1 MREIE
6 YLKSMYP
13 PGIKMLQNYV
23 SEACDRMDYQNS
35 PMYDEYPDGMMVN
48 RICGSICDTVLSVE
62 GVETI
67 EKMWNIREDKVKT
80 EELSLEDTSIQ
91 SVPGWEEMPEDF
103 HIRHKLP
110 DQAVY
115 ESQELINCIS
125 NDPMEV
131 QMVRHQDS
139 SWMENNRSNGG
150 RPPMPPGPN
159 RPPMPP
165 RPTPPGPNRPPMPP
179 RPTPPGPNRPPM
191 PPRPTPPGPSRPPMP
206 PRPTPPG
213 PSRPPVPPRPTPPG
227 RPVVPPSPSRPSWL
241 QDMVKVLLLNE
252 MYNRRCDRGVCML

>member
-150 RPPMPPGPN
+150 G
-159 RPPMPP
+159 
-165 RPTPPGPNRPPMPP
+165 
-179 RPTPPGPNRPPM
+179 RPPM

>member
-1 MREIE
+1 MEALEFVLHMIVIREKENKRMREIE

-35 PMYDEYPDGMMVN
+35 PMYDEYLDGMMVN

-150 RPPMPPGPN
+150 RPPMPP
-159 RPPMPP
+159 
-165 RPTPPGPNRPPMPP
+165 
-179 RPTPPGPNRPPM
+179 
-191 PPRPTPPGPSRPPMP
+191 RPTPPGPSRPPMP

>member
-1 MREIE
+1 MEALEFVLHMIVIREKENKRMREIE

-150 RPPMPPGPN
+150 RPPMPP
-159 RPPMPP
+159 
-165 RPTPPGPNRPPMPP
+165 
-179 RPTPPGPNRPPM
+179 
-191 PPRPTPPGPSRPPMP
+191 RPTPPGPSRPPMP

-213 PSRPPVPPRPTPPG
+213 PNRPPVPPRPTPPG

-252 MYNRRCDRGVCML
+252 MYNRRCDRGICML

>member
-1 MREIE
+1 MEALEFVLHMIVIREKENKRMREIE

-131 QMVRHQDS
+131 QMVRNQDS

-150 RPPMPPGPN
+150 
-159 RPPMPP
+159 
-165 RPTPPGPNRPPMPP
+165 
-179 RPTPPGPNRPPM
+179 
-191 PPRPTPPGPSRPPMP
+191 RPPMP

>member
-48 RICGSICDTVLSVE
+48 RICRSICDTVLSVE

-150 RPPMPPGPN
+150 RPPMPP
-159 RPPMPP
+159 
-165 RPTPPGPNRPPMPP
+165 
-179 RPTPPGPNRPPM
+179 
-191 PPRPTPPGPSRPPMP
+191 RPTPPGPSRPPMP

-213 PSRPPVPPRPTPPG
+213 PNRQCRRVR
-227 RPVVPPSPSRPSWL
+227 RRLAQIARQCRRVRHRLAQAVRQCRRVQHRL
-241 QDMVKVLLLNE
+241 AQAV
-252 MYNRRCDRGVCML
+252 RRCRRVHAAWKARCTAFPITSILAPGYGKSASFK

>member
-131 QMVRHQDS
+131 QMVRNQDS

-150 RPPMPPGPN
+150 RPPMPP
-159 RPPMPP
+159 
-165 RPTPPGPNRPPMPP
+165 
-179 RPTPPGPNRPPM
+179 
-191 PPRPTPPGPSRPPMP
+191 RPTPPGPSRPQNKK
-206 PRPTPPG
+206 
-213 PSRPPVPPRPTPPG
+213 SDKQ
-227 RPVVPPSPSRPSWL
+227 L
-241 QDMVKVLLLNE
+241 HF
-252 MYNRRCDRGVCML
+252 

>member
-1 MREIE
+1 MEALEFVLHMIVIREKENKRMREIE

-13 PGIKMLQNYV
+13 PEIKMLQNYV

-131 QMVRHQDS
+131 QMVRNQDS

-150 RPPMPPGPN
+150 RPPMPP
-159 RPPMPP
+159 
-165 RPTPPGPNRPPMPP
+165 RPTPPGPN
-179 RPTPPGPNRPPM
+179 
-191 PPRPTPPGPSRPPMP
+191 
-206 PRPTPPG
+206 
-213 PSRPPVPPRPTPPG
+213 RPPVPPRPTPPG

>member
-1 MREIE
+1 MEALEFVLHMIVIREKENKRMREIE

-35 PMYDEYPDGMMVN
+35 PMYDEYLDGMMVN

-131 QMVRHQDS
+131 QMVRNQDS

-150 RPPMPPGPN
+150 RPPMPP
-159 RPPMPP
+159 
-165 RPTPPGPNRPPMPP
+165 
-179 RPTPPGPNRPPM
+179 
-191 PPRPTPPGPSRPPMP
+191 RPTPPGPSRPPM
-206 PRPTPPG
+206 
-213 PSRPPVPPRPTPPG
+213 PPRPTPPG

>member
-1 MREIE
+1 MEALEFVLHMIVIREKENKRMREIE

-110 DQAVY
+110 NQAVY

-150 RPPMPPGPN
+150 RPPMPP
-159 RPPMPP
+159 
-165 RPTPPGPNRPPMPP
+165 RPTPPGPNRPPM
-179 RPTPPGPNRPPM
+179 
-191 PPRPTPPGPSRPPMP
+191 
-206 PRPTPPG
+206 
-213 PSRPPVPPRPTPPG
+213 PPRPTPPG

>member
-48 RICGSICDTVLSVE
+48 RICRSICDTVLSVE

-67 EKMWNIREDKVKT
+67 EKLWNIREDKVKT

-103 HIRHKLP
+103 HIRHKLSN
-110 DQAVY
+110 QAVY
-115 ESQELINCIS
+115 ESQELIKCIS

-131 QMVRHQDS
+131 QMVRHQDF

-150 RPPMPPGPN
+150 RPPMPP
-159 RPPMPP
+159 
-165 RPTPPGPNRPPMPP
+165 RPTPPGPSRPPMPP

>member
-1 MREIE
+1 MEALEFVLHMIVIREKENKRMREIE

-131 QMVRHQDS
+131 QMVRNQDS

-150 RPPMPPGPN
+150 
-159 RPPMPP
+159 
-165 RPTPPGPNRPPMPP
+165 
-179 RPTPPGPNRPPM
+179 RPPM

>member
-1 MREIE
+1 MEALEFVLHMIVIREKENKRMREIE

-150 RPPMPPGPN
+150 RPPMPP
-159 RPPMPP
+159 
-165 RPTPPGPNRPPMPP
+165 
-179 RPTPPGPNRPPM
+179 
-191 PPRPTPPGPSRPPMP
+191 RPTPPGPSRPPMP

>member
-1 MREIE
+1 MEALEFVLHMIVIREKENKRMREIE

-150 RPPMPPGPN
+150 RPPMPP
-159 RPPMPP
+159 
-165 RPTPPGPNRPPMPP
+165 
-179 RPTPPGPNRPPM
+179 
-191 PPRPTPPGPSRPPMP
+191 RPTPPGPSRPPM
-206 PRPTPPG
+206 
-213 PSRPPVPPRPTPPG
+213 PPRPTPPG

>member
-1 MREIE
+1 MEALEFVLHMIVIREKENKRMREIE

-35 PMYDEYPDGMMVN
+35 PMYDEYPYGMMVN

-150 RPPMPPGPN
+150 RPPMPP
-159 RPPMPP
+159 
-165 RPTPPGPNRPPMPP
+165 
-179 RPTPPGPNRPPM
+179 
-191 PPRPTPPGPSRPPMP
+191 RPTPPGPSRPPMP

-213 PSRPPVPPRPTPPG
+213 PSSPPVPPRPTPPG

>member
-1 MREIE
+1 MEALEFVLHMIVIREKENKRMREIE

-67 EKMWNIREDKVKT
+67 EKMWNIRDDKVKT

-150 RPPMPPGPN
+150 G
-159 RPPMPP
+159 
-165 RPTPPGPNRPPMPP
+165 
-179 RPTPPGPNRPPM
+179 RPPM